1 MGSGDAAGTR
11 QMRLRYE
18 GACVSCRAALPAGT
32 LAVYDRGSKTV
43 TCLTCVAGGSSL
55 PSANDQ
61 MLSTSLGEL
70 DDPAARPEQVVAEI
84 FAGVAGSSA
93 RREHDRR
100 SNKRETRIRETH
112 PVLGGLILALS
123 DDPQSTKA
131 WAVGAQGEERLGRR
145 LDGLVGER
153 IRVLHDR
160 RIPRS
165 RANIDHIVVCPTGVF
180 VIDAKKYTGRPSLGV
195 EGGLFRPRVEKLIVG
210 SRDCTRLVE
219 GVHKQVDLVSSAL
232 ISAGMGQIPVRGMLC
247 FVDADWPI
255 IGGAFRIDGLDVLWP
270 KKAVEQVL
278 KPGIMDDLAVSQV
291 FHALATA
298 FPPA

>member
-32 LAVYDRGSKTV
+32 LAVYDRGSKAV

-123 DDPQSTKA
+123 GDPQSTKA

-165 RANIDHIVVCPTGVF
+165 RANIDHIVVAPSGVF
-180 VIDAKKYTGRPSLGV
+180 VIDAKKYTGHPSLRV

-210 SRDCTRLVE
+210 SRDCTHLVE

-232 ISAGMGQIPVRGMLC
+232 ISAGVGQIFVRGMLC

-255 IGGAFRIDGLDVLWP
+255 LGGDFRIDGLDVLWP
-270 KKAVEQVL
+270 KKAAEHIL
-278 KPGIMDDLAVSQV
+278 NPGSMDESAVSQV

>member
-1 MGSGDAAGTR
+1 M
-11 QMRLRYE
+11 
-18 GACVSCRAALPAGT
+18 P
-32 LAVYDRGSKTV
+32 
-43 TCLTCVAGGSSL
+43 
-55 PSANDQ
+55 
-61 MLSTSLGEL
+61 STSLGEL
-70 DDPAARPEQVVAEI
+70 EDPATPQAPEEIEI

-100 SNKRETRIRETH
+100 SNKRETRIREAH
-112 PVLGGLILALS
+112 PVLGGLILAVS

-145 LDGLVGER
+145 LDSLVGER

-165 RANIDHIVVCPTGVF
+165 RANIDHVVVASSGVF
-180 VIDAKKYTGRPSLGV
+180 VIDAKKYTGRPSLRV
-195 EGGLFRPRVEKLIVG
+195 EGGLFRPRVETLIVG

-232 ISAGMGQIPVRGMLC
+232 ISVGMGQILVRGMLC

-255 IGGAFRIDGLDVLWP
+255 LGGDFRIDGLDVLWP
-270 KKAVEQVL
+270 KKAAEQIL
-278 KPGIMDDLAVSQV
+278 KPGSMDESTVSEV